1 MKTYCPNFKIM
12 IFVIFFFG
20 FLGLA
25 KSSQAATINPATC
38 SYADVSDAVSS
49 ANSGD
54 TVLVPAGT
62 CTWGNRL
69 AITKSVSIIGAGI
82 DQTIINNSYA
92 PSLSGGSIDP
102 VKHLISIVP
111 DSPETNPPMRLSGF
125 TFNFGSTSY
134 GIYYGNNSTT
144 YDCANVRLDHLKLS
158 ISHQIGVRGM
168 YLLTR
173 YGLAHGVM
181 DNCTLIGG
189 LMDGG
194 GPDTLWA
201 TNAWEYGTASNF
213 YFEDN
218 TWQPYSNTQ
227 EIVQAGNG
235 PFRYAWRYNTITLP
249 TDVQT
254 FPLFDQHGN
263 QYGVQAGCFGAEI
276 YGNNIT
282 ANNVPQKWFNMIY
295 DQRGG
300 KSLVFNNV
308 LTWATS
314 GVDVGMR
321 VREEHLDSEGAG
333 VPVNL
338 INGEPQHISDSYYW
352 GNTKN
357 GGPLNPTLGETLFY
371 DALNRYVPSPNLD
384 FWVETDPFTGTSGVG
399 VGLRGGRSATCTAGV
414 GYWATD
420 ESKLYRCT
428 ATGWALYYTPY
439 TYPHPLRTDCT
450 NYPTLCDR
458 DTIPPAAPTGL
469 TVR

>member
-1 MKTYCPNFKIM
+1 MLSLMFSLATF
-12 IFVIFFFG
+12 
-20 FLGLA
+20 GLA
-25 KSSQAATINPATC
+25 TSSTAATINAATC
-38 SYADVSDAVSS
+38 SYADVLVAVAAAS
-49 ANSGD
+49 SGD
-54 TVLVPAGT
+54 IVSVPAGT

-92 PSLSGGSIDP
+92 PDLSGGSIDP

-111 DSPETNPPMRLSGF
+111 ASPETNPPIRLSGF

-134 GIYYGNNSTT
+134 GIYYSNPSTS
-144 YDCANVRLDHLKLS
+144 YDCRNVRLDHLKLS
-158 ISHQIGVRGM
+158 ISHQVGVRYM
-168 YLLTR
+168 FLFTR

-189 LMDGG
+189 VMDGG
-194 GPDTLWA
+194 GPDALWS
-201 TNAWEYGTASNF
+201 TNAWGYGTASNF

-235 PFRYAWRYNTITLP
+235 PFRYAWRYNTIILP
-249 TDVQT
+249 TDAQT

-276 YGNNIT
+276 YGNNII
-282 ANNVPQKWFNMIY
+282 ANNVAQKWFNMIY

-300 KSLVFNNV
+300 KSIVFNNTV
-308 LTWATS
+308 SWATI
-314 GVDVGMR
+314 GVEVGMR

-333 VPVNL
+333 AAINP
-338 INGEPQHISDSYYW
+338 INGQPQHISDSYYW

-357 GGPLNPTLGETLFY
+357 GAVLNPTAGENFFY
-371 DALNRYVPSPNLD
+371 DALSRYVPSPNLD
-384 FWVETDPFTGTSGVG
+384 FWTETDSFNGTSGVG
-399 VGLRGGRSATCTAGV
+399 VGLRAARPATCTAGV

-439 TYPHPLRTDCT
+439 TYPHPLRTDCGT
-450 NYPTLCDR
+450 YPTLCDA
-458 DTIPPAAPTGL
+458 DTTPPAAPTGV